1 MLRLPFVTAGRTR
14 YSEWEGLPAAAN
26 VALSS
31 RRASCAS
38 MLEFMVDLQRRLGV
52 SNGRT
57 FGSVL
62 LAHNLIRFAQMA
74 SAPASGPLS
83 AQVSALVQEFAAQ
96 YYQESGAEQFGI
108 DQAGLEEILCGVV
121 SQWECAAER
130 SGVRGFLALLRLDEL
145 VLARACAAGNDHA
158 WEVFLNRYRA
168 TLYDSA
174 YKIAKEESAA
184 RALADSLYAELYG
197 VNEKGQQR
205 ASKLLYYQGR
215 GSLQGWLRTVV
226 AQEYVNHYRRT
237 RRETS
242 LDAALDDGQQFAAAE
257 PESSVT
263 DPRVESAAAAELAA
277 LEPEER
283 FLLAAYYLDR
293 RTLAEIAKL
302 QRVHE
307 STISRKLERVTS
319 GLRKRI
325 RKRMMQAGMS
335 ARQADEAMQD
345 VDVRDLRVN
354 VGQTLRQGTPN
365 SAFYKQKSGN
375 G

>member
-1 MLRLPFVTAGRTR
+1 
-14 YSEWEGLPAAAN
+14 
-26 VALSS
+26 
-31 RRASCAS
+31 
-38 MLEFMVDLQRRLGV
+38 
-52 SNGRT
+52 
-57 FGSVL
+57 
-62 LAHNLIRFAQMA
+62 MA

-83 AQVSALVQEFAAQ
+83 TQVSAVVVEFAAQ
-96 YYQESGAEQFGI
+96 HYPDSGAEQFEI
-108 DQAGLEEILCGVV
+108 DQAGLAEILCGAVG
-121 SQWECAAER
+121 QWDCTAEK
-130 SGVRGFLALLRLDEL
+130 SGVRGFLTLLRLDEL
-145 VLARACAAGNDHA
+145 VLARACATGNERA

-168 TLYDSA
+168 TLYESA

-197 VNEKGQQR
+197 VNDKGHQR
-205 ASKLLYYQGR
+205 TSKLLYYQGR

-226 AQEYVNHYRRT
+226 AQEYVNRYRST

-242 LDAALDDGQQFAAAE
+242 LDAALDDGHQFAAVE
-257 PESSVT
+257 PDISAT
-263 DPRVESAAAAELAA
+263 DPRVESAVTEELEA